1 MIITICMMT
10 RAERL
15 RKEGDIKAVLRQS
28 KRAVNSAMMLRVRKT
43 DNDKI
48 RSTVVVSTTV
58 SKKATVRNR
67 IKRQVRHQLKEVLK
81 NISPDNSGYDIM
93 ISVKKDLLDI
103 EPSDRMQIL
112 LNLMKQA
119 GIKFK

>member
-1 MIITICMMT
+1 MT

-48 RSTVVVSTTV
+48 RSTVVVSTTF

-81 NISPDNSGYDIM
+81 NISPANSSYDIM